1 MKLTKRT
8 LAVVLCVLMVASVLP
23 MGAFAKDL
31 GTSNND
37 TTAAHTCS
45 TSVLWGFDDLET
57 GTKLSS
63 ASFDDALK
71 AQNSAVRYKDTT
83 YTSAQYWTAV
93 ADPSG
98 VEGNVVL
105 APNNINSKGAGTDH
119 AGDWYVNGLA
129 FANKNSQ
136 IDNCVVT
143 ISYDIYMTA
152 RTPANNGIPLLRVYK
167 SGGAQNSPLVIQKMA
182 NTYLT
187 EAETTTETDIASVSV
202 GGNAVTFKAKTWY
215 NFKIAFN
222 TETGETAFTVDDELI
237 GTTKIG
243 GWSAATVI
251 DYLITLRSYQEDH
264 SITAYLDDVAF
275 ALEPIVSEDTDPVN
289 TYADLNDLT
298 AGSITNTSL
307 AAANGIN
314 GIFNVNG
321 MASGWTAVTEGEGES
336 ANTYI
341 TKIGGGVSSAR
352 KPFALDPVEDL
363 AKEPFV
369 LSFDLRPDEKPGNAA
384 LLSINKPTTASGS
397 DKAES
402 RVISFWNGTSKS
414 ADLKFGQNC
423 GSKNMPIGTIPLGS
437 WTHVD
442 VAVYPVYVDGL
453 LTYYNY
459 AIYLDGDLRLWTELS
474 AVSADQS
481 DAQHFDVH
489 YASGDTFKTV
499 TYKSTY
505 DTKSPFM
512 AYGNV
517 LGSLYFLHYNAT
529 AVSLDNIS
537 VRPALS
543 IDTFTNVD
551 DNMADISFSALK
563 NGALCPVC
571 VAGETDLTVVENLG
585 TVAEGRYTPDADG
598 KSGLTLGL
606 SDGTY
611 SFLDNGVVS
620 TALTF
625 TPNTLEGTVVLAKL
639 TSHTPDE
646 VVEDI
651 LAQVVDGALVVGG
664 ETLAALEAETS
675 YTVTVSVDKANGTY
689 TVAVDGAS
697 ANGTLT
703 AVTPKAGVIELG
715 TTAAQKSLVFN
726 QDMAWETLTVLANED
741 ADFASDSVVITREST
756 SADNLV
762 LDFNDGTASG
772 LALMGSNVAV
782 ADGALTLGVSSS
794 GDSASLIR
802 DVAVWHDTANLMNT
816 WLNNDGFTVNMKLK
830 VSADSVSTTLVS
842 FANDEGEK
850 TPIIIVDANG
860 HLSMPASKINA
871 AYTDG
876 ALDVLST
883 EEYVDVAIAVVGPA
897 ASGEGDVASVFVEG
911 KYLGNVAF
919 ATKANKNLAS
929 LVFSGALSLDSLVI
943 RGGQVRVYTD
953 ETNIITYLDADDM
966 VWSGNNRG
974 YGAAFG
980 KANDGG
986 VFSGSAFVAATE
998 AERAYITVDEN
1009 KDGGGDYTDVYLPN
1023 AICGDT
1029 TVLEAEYKNFP
1040 LTEEGATVGAIEIFR
1055 IRFYGNKITGSL
1067 FVDETNGNIYTTGAK
1082 TAGLCDS
1089 MGNPVSI
1096 SSTEWTKLTAIIDGP
1111 GDNIR
1116 YAVDGNL
1123 VYCGSDMVDGVY
1135 QTRNVYRSASIYNE
1149 GTEEAGEVRIRMI
1162 MMGTQKNKVGYN
1174 SLKAYRFD
1182 DFVDF
1187 IGVQPSK
1194 TGSSVR
1200 FIAGVDMLYY
1210 AQVGFEF
1217 SRWDSEAKAFGAV
1230 RYLENEN
1237 RTVYSALQAD
1247 GETVT
1252 AEELG
1257 SKYMIL
1263 SSLEGVD
1270 SEGIIRVRPYYTV
1283 DGDRHYGGDHIYYV
1297 SLDENAVVQL
1307 KSQFIQNFTDGVSY
1321 PGGDGYAINNYAT
1334 LVNATGDFRWGGMA
1348 VRKAYS
1354 DKDPDNIG
1362 DNVMRI
1368 TVEGNV
1374 SKYDTVDGVK
1384 VPLTYTNMSGRVKL
1398 AHVIPGDLTP
1408 YIGKTMT
1415 ISARV
1420 YVSEMSK
1427 KVTSDKLAS
1436 DGKTYLPEIVASEG
1450 ALIEFGAM
1458 DDAVT
1463 SMRGV
1468 TVYYASAKGEDATFD
1483 GKTYK
1488 GIKSGE
1494 WVTLTES
1501 IEITESFISGLAKA
1515 PDYTE
1520 ENGYR
1525 YPLRPAINFGNFN
1538 QGFAS
1543 ELYVDDVF
1551 VIFD

>member
-23 MGAFAKDL
+23 MGAFAKNL

-45 TSVLWGFDDLET
+45 TSVLWDFDDLET
-57 GTKLSS
+57 DTKLSS

-105 APNNINSKGAGTDH
+105 APNNINTKGDGPECE
-119 AGDWYVNGLA
+119 GDYYVNGLA
-129 FANKNSQ
+129 FSSNGEMN
-136 IDNCVVT
+136 NCVVT
-143 ISYDIYMTA
+143 MSYDVYMTA
-152 RTPANNGIPLLRVYK
+152 RTPAGNGIPLLRVYK
-167 SGGAQNSPLVIQKMA
+167 ADGSQKTPLTIQKMA
-182 NTYLT
+182 DTYLH
-187 EAETTTETDIASVSV
+187 EDETTNETDIAVVSV
-202 GGNAVTFKAKTWY
+202 GGNTVTFKAKTWY
-215 NFKIAFN
+215 NFKITFN
-222 TETGETAFTVDDELI
+222 TETGETTFTVDDELI
-237 GTTKIG
+237 GTTTIS
-243 GWSAATVI
+243 GWTADTVV
-251 DYLITLRSYQEDH
+251 DYLITFRCYREDH
-264 SITAYLDDVAF
+264 SVTAYMDDVA
-275 ALEPIVSEDTDPVN
+275 VSVDPYVTPDTLIN
-289 TYADLNDLT
+289 TYADLDDLA

-307 AAANGIN
+307 AAAKGIN

-352 KPFALDPVEDL
+352 QPFALDPVKDL

-384 LLSINKPTTASGS
+384 LLSINKTTAASGS
-397 DKAES
+397 NSSES
-402 RVISFWNGTSKS
+402 RVISFWGGTSTT
-414 ADLKFGQNC
+414 ANLKFGQNC
-423 GSKNMPIGTIPLGS
+423 GTKNMPIGTIPLGS

-442 VAVYPVYVDGL
+442 VAVYPVYVDGV

-481 DAQHFDVH
+481 DAQCFDVH

-529 AVSLDNIS
+529 AVSLDNLS

-543 IDTFTNVD
+543 VDTFTNVD

-571 VAGETDLTVVENLG
+571 VAGKTDLTVVESLG

-703 AVTPKAGVIELG
+703 AVTPKCGVIELG

-741 ADFASDSVVITREST
+741 ADFACDSVVITREST
-756 SADNLV
+756 SADSLV

-772 LALMGSNVAV
+772 LALMGSNATV
-782 ADGALTLGVSSS
+782 ADGALTLGVSSAD
-794 GDSASLIR
+794 DSASLIR

-860 HLSMPASKINA
+860 HLSMPASKINE

-986 VFSGSAFVAATE
+986 VFSASAFVAATE
-998 AERAYITVDEN
+998 TERAYVTSSSAAN
-1009 KDGGGDYTDVYLPN
+1009 DYSDIYLPN

-1040 LTEEGATVGAIEIFR
+1040 STEEGATVGAIEIFR
-1055 IRFYGNKITGSL
+1055 IRFYGNKVTGSL
-1067 FVDETNGNIYTTGAK
+1067 FVDETNGNIYTTAQK

-1135 QTRNVYRSASIYNE
+1135 QTRNVYRSASIYAP

-1162 MMGTQKNKVGYN
+1162 MMGTQQNKVGYN

-1187 IGVQPSK
+1187 IGVQPSI

-1307 KSQFIQNFTDGVSY
+1307 KSQFVQNFTDGVFY
-1321 PGGDGYAINNYAT
+1321 PGGDGYAVNNYAT

-1348 VRKAYS
+1348 TRKAYS

-1362 DNVMRI
+1362 DDVMRI
-1368 TVEGNV
+1368 TVEGHV
-1374 SKYDTVDGVK
+1374 SAYDTIDGVK
-1384 VPLTYTNMSGRVKL
+1384 VPLTYTAMSGRVKL

-1427 KVTSDKLAS
+1427 KITTDKLAS
-1436 DGKTYLPEIVASEG
+1436 DGTTYLPEIVASEG

-1458 DDAVT
+1458 DDKVT
-1463 SMRGV
+1463 SMRGS
-1468 TVYYASAKGEDATFD
+1468 TLYYASAKGEDATFD
-1483 GKTYK
+1483 GNTYK

-1525 YPLRPAINFGNFN
+1525 YPLRPTFNFGNYN